1 MSTLGTIH
9 VNVEHGEEEVTSR
22 PPLRDRSHTVPAV
35 KSKTSKQ
42 DLLEL
47 LVKFNLEAESK
58 KTELQVLKKMR

>member
-9 VNVEHGEEEVTSR
+9 VNVEHGEEEVSSR

-42 DLLEL
+42 ELLEL
-47 LVKFNLEAESK
+47 LVKFESK